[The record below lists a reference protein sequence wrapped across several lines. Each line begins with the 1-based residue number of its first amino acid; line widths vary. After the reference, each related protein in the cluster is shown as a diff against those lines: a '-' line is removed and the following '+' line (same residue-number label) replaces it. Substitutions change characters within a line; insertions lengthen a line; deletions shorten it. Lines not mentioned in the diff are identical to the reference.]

1 MTFEELSVYLHE
13 PKPQEPRSFT
23 EADITSENLL
33 FRRDQVE
40 VHLQEVLSLHQG
52 ISKSLRVIPHPRY
65 SPVAFHIHDFYEL
78 MYVYKGT
85 VCHHLKD
92 TDIMLRETDAILL
105 PPGTGHSVEAV
116 GGEDLAVSIILP
128 PAYFTPDI
136 LGQMTRLE
144 RLTAFLQQHHTNGSY
159 LLWHGNGSTQLMT
172 YANSFLCE
180 AFDPDVYSGAAM
192 NAGLLLFLTALERL
206 NPADGAGRQRSIH
219 ADIDRIVE
227 YIQQSF
233 STVTLHDLSNRFGY
247 SENYLSRTIKSRL
260 GISFNDFRHQQCMRQ
275 SAFLLASTDY
285 SVRQI
290 AQEVGLSN
298 LTFFY
303 KLFDRY
309 YGMSPAEYR
318 QSYRNAVDGV

>member
-1 MTFEELSVYLHE
+1 MTFEELSIYLHE
-13 PKPQEPRSFT
+13 PKPQEPRSFN
-23 EADITSENLL
+23 EADITSKNLL

-52 ISKSLRVIPHPRY
+52 VSKSLRVIPHLRY

-85 VCHHLKD
+85 VRHHLKD
-92 TDIMLRETDAILL
+92 TDITLWETDAILF
-105 PPGTGHSVEAV
+105 PPGTGHSVSAV

-128 PAYFTPDI
+128 PTYFTPDV
-136 LGQMTRLE
+136 LGQMMRLE
-144 RLTAFLQQHHTNGSY
+144 RLTTFLQQCHTDGSY
-159 LLWHGNGSTQLMT
+159 LLWRGNGSAQLET

-192 NAGLLLFLTALERL
+192 DARLLLFLTALERL
-206 NPADGAGRQRSIH
+206 NPGAGAVRQLNICT
-219 ADIDRIVE
+219 DIDRIVE

-233 STVTLHDLSNRFGY
+233 SSVTLHELSKRFGY
-247 SENYLSRTIKSRL
+247 SENYLSRMIKSRL

-318 QSYRNAVDGV
+318 QSCRNAVAGV